1 MLEPCSKNN
10 NYILNATP
18 NFIIKKSIPKL
29 FENISYPSW
38 ENKFKK
44 KKLWTLDK
52 TRLGSSS
59 KSSSRFGFEAGSR
72 AGS

>member
-1 MLEPCSKNN
+1 MP
-10 NYILNATP
+10 TP
-18 NFIIKKSIPKL
+18 NFILKKKAYLNCLTAFLTPAGKI
-29 FENISYPSW
+29 III
-38 ENKFKK
+38 